1 MVYNIAMRLVLSA
14 NSGAIFHWLHCTPP
28 QSVAMIVVET
38 FVLLWRS
45 TKEVKIICPARFVL
59 DAKGT
64 GKERGM
70 AAEVCRPHTGL

>member
-1 MVYNIAMRLVLSA
+1 
-14 NSGAIFHWLHCTPP
+14 
-28 QSVAMIVVET
+28 MIVVET

-45 TKEVKIICPARFVL
+45 TKEVKTICPARFVL